1 MPPPT
6 RSKASVNGAA
16 PGTQRESRD
25 GPEAGA
31 GPRTGSRRRTRS
43 VGRMRVCEIQR
54 ARILLAM
61 SELVRERGAAGVTVA
76 HVVLRSG
83 VSRRTFYELFVDRE
97 DCFLAAFDSAIAAG
111 RERVVAAYTSAAPWR
126 ERTRAS
132 LLAALEFLDAEPE
145 LGYLC
150 VVGALSGGQRS
161 LERRAEVLESLI
173 DGLHEGRPDAKGAA
187 VGRVVA
193 EGVIGAVLSV
203 IHARLVEQS
212 LGRCRGPLIELLNPL
227 MGIVVLPYLGSAA
240 AQRESARPAPKPEPP
255 ARHHGDPL
263 RGLDMRLTYR
273 TVRVLLA
280 IASTP
285 AASNREVATAA
296 GITDQGQI
304 SKLLARL
311 QSLGLIQKTSGDHT
325 RGERNA
331 WSLTTKGHD
340 VTATIQTQPAG

>member
-1 MPPPT
+1 
-6 RSKASVNGAA
+6 
-16 PGTQRESRD
+16 
-25 GPEAGA
+25 
-31 GPRTGSRRRTRS
+31 
-43 VGRMRVCEIQR
+43 MRVGEIQR

-76 HVVLRSG
+76 HVVSRSG
-83 VSRRTFYELFVDRE
+83 VSRRTFYELFADRE
-97 DCFLAAFDSAIAAG
+97 ACFLAAFDSAVTAG
-111 RERVVAAYTSAAPWR
+111 RERMAAAHASEAPWR
-126 ERTRAS
+126 ERIRAA

-161 LERRAEVLESLI
+161 LERRAEVLGSLI
-173 DGLHEGRPDAKGAA
+173 DALHQGRPDGKSPA
-187 VGRVVA
+187 VERVVA
-193 EGVIGAVLSV
+193 EGVVGAVLSV

-212 LGRCRGPLIELLNPL
+212 LGRRREPLIELLNPL
-227 MGIVVLPYLGSAA
+227 MGIVVLPYLGSVAA
-240 AQRESARPAPKPEPP
+240 RRESARPAPKLEPP
-255 ARHHGDPL
+255 VKQHVDPL
-263 RGLDMRLTYR
+263 RELDMRLTYR

-285 AASNREVATAA
+285 AASNREVASAA